1 MHKKQRGA
9 HGTVVPKVIDQ
20 VVDEVSCAAAP
31 MLAVDNVVDVDLAVS
46 GGSSEVPAV
55 SSQGFPASD
64 AGASDVLASPSPNK
78 NRERFLANCQ
88 PLRVCCNL
96 STVGL
101 TAAGVRFSFQAIV
114 FVVYPASFNPDRRH
128 VLLIDEFGCTGM
140 TVWGAHVPLFNFTSV
155 GSVVKFTKLSMV
167 SHNGKKQLSMGKDT
181 TVVFLPAAVVTEE
194 SKWWNSLASK
204 APLRIIDVHDRDDD
218 TIVNVAG
225 IVGMLQTETKK
236 VRSDSKDLLNIRL
249 TDRTGF
255 LDVRSWNHSEG
266 EFSNFLEKPLMLQR
280 VRVTSF
286 GGVKI
291 CELLDGPGTIVVPEF
306 PGKPDLESYWAE

>member
-1 MHKKQRGA
+1 MYCWALMHKKQRGA
-9 HGTVVPKVIDQ
+9 HGTVVPKVNDQ
-20 VVDEVSCAAAP
+20 VVDEESCAAAP
-31 MLAVDNVVDVDLAVS
+31 MLAVANVVDVDLAVS

-140 TVWGAHVPLFNFTSV
+140 TVWGAHVPLFNFT
-155 GSVVKFTKLSMV
+155 
-167 SHNGKKQLSMGKDT
+167 
-181 TVVFLPAAVVTEE
+181 
-194 SKWWNSLASK
+194 
-204 APLRIIDVHDRDDD
+204 
-218 TIVNVAG
+218 
-225 IVGMLQTETKK
+225 
-236 VRSDSKDLLNIRL
+236 
-249 TDRTGF
+249 
-255 LDVRSWNHSEG
+255 
-266 EFSNFLEKPLMLQR
+266 
-280 VRVTSF
+280 
-286 GGVKI
+286 
-291 CELLDGPGTIVVPEF
+291 
-306 PGKPDLESYWAE
+306 